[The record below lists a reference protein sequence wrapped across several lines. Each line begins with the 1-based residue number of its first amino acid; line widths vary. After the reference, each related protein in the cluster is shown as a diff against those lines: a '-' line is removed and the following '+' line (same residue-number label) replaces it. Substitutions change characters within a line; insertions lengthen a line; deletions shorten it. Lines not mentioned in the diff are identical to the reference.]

1 MIKICIHENEISE
14 RPNDFELGE
23 FIRAKYWELKGIQD
37 RNPDT
42 IQSKIESIG
51 KKLSKINYK
60 LHNPDE
66 QKENKQTQLC
76 SKDLCVLCGKESP
89 YLVSTHID
97 LRIGYVEG
105 AGQGCFQP
113 HTCKS

>member
-1 MIKICIHENEISE
+1 MIKICITEKEISE

-23 FIRAKYWELKGIQD
+23 FIRAKYWELKGIADQ
-37 RNPDT
+37 NPGIDN
-42 IQSKIESIG
+42 SIG
-51 KKLSKINYK
+51 EKLSRINYK
-60 LHNPDE
+60 LPKPEE
-66 QKENKQTQLC
+66 QNEKKQTQLC
-76 SKDLCVLCGKESP
+76 SKDLCVICGKESP

-113 HTCKS
+113 HTCKTI